1 MGEGGLEGKRGSVF
15 VYSSLPLSLP
25 RNSTSSCIQELEDI
39 SRKLQEEKDNMQS
52 KRKKKEEGEVQA
64 LLDQAAE
71 KEHRQSSECESL
83 RRRLKKAEDSTDKA
97 PNY

>member
-1 MGEGGLEGKRGSVF
+1 MKEAWRGRGEAFLCILLCHFRFHATPLRLAFKNWKISPESCKKRKIVCKVS
-15 VYSSLPLSLP
+15 
-25 RNSTSSCIQELEDI
+25 E
-39 SRKLQEEKDNMQS
+39 
-52 KRKKKEEGEVQA
+52 KKKEEGEVQA

-83 RRRLKKAEDSTDKA
+83 RRRLKKAEDSTDEA